1 MSNKFEEIVLEKLKG
16 IDILNEKI
24 DGLKENVKEYYTKEV
39 NFDKLLENGN
49 YFSNTKQLL
58 LKEETGQ
65 LSFFNW

>member
-1 MSNKFEEIVLEKLKG
+1 MNSSYHFFNKQSISYFPKVSKEELE
-16 IDILNEKI
+16 
-24 DGLKENVKEYYTKEV
+24 ENIKEYYTKEV

-65 LSFFNW
+65 LSFFN

>member
-1 MSNKFEEIVLEKLKG
+1 MNSRYHFFNKQSISFFP
-16 IDILNEKI
+16 KI
-24 DGLKENVKEYYTKEV
+24 SKENLKENVKEYYTKEV

-65 LSFFNW
+65 LSFFN